1 MLDLKAK
8 LLQAGLVTKE
18 QVEKVESE
26 EAAAR
31 ARKAQKRH
39 GGKKGK
45 GGGPAPVSDEARWQK
60 RVAELKD
67 APKSEQYET
76 IRGWVQRTRLDQ
88 VKGLPSDDADRFHF
102 TKHDGHIS
110 WLTLEPDVKQAV
122 SEGKAGIIAF
132 MSHNGLAH
140 CVVPREVALDVGQIR
155 PEWVRHLDGFEVQT
169 KAPRREGEG
178 EGEGEAEAAAEGAS
192 SEGVS
197 DATNAS
203 APADGSDGTDGTGG
217 TGGTGNAPA

>member
-26 EAAAR
+26 KAEAR
-31 ARKAQKRH
+31 ARKAARRH
-39 GGKKGK
+39 GKKGR
-45 GGGPAPVSDEARWQK
+45 GGKPGPMSEDERWAK
-60 RVAELKD
+60 RVDELRE
-67 APKSEQYET
+67 APKSEQYDA

-140 CVVPREVALDVGQIR
+140 CVVPRDVALDVGKVR

-169 KAPRREGEG
+169 KAPHDA
-178 EGEGEAEAAAEGAS
+178 EGEAEATDGEAS
-192 SEGVS
+192 S
-197 DATNAS
+197 S
-203 APADGSDGTDGTGG
+203 APSSEQSAPPAEASDSGSSAASPPPEAT
-217 TGGTGNAPA
+217 